1 MTANASTLAFR
12 SNLIQD
18 SSSRN
23 AFEVDVEIQRDVRVA
38 TTDEDGNV
46 RALPLRPCDESKPL
60 QPDVVEQWRINPP

>member
-18 SSSRN
+18 SSSRDA

-38 TTDEDGNV
+38 SLDEDGNI
-46 RALPLRPCDESKPL
+46 RALPLRSCDESKPL
-60 QPDVVEQWRINPP
+60 